1 MFCEKCGKNLPD
13 GIQFCDGCGAKIEA
27 VRPEYKATAE
37 SAQAQSNSPP
47 PAQTGYVDPEY
58 QEGYKKCAAPST
70 DGLCTAT
77 GICTATSGLYTKSST
92 NSLSTATGLYTP
104 ASNLFGA
111 VK

>member
-47 PAQTGYVDPEY
+47 PAQTGYVQMHKIIE
-58 QEGYKKCAAPST
+58 KIMTAAPST
-70 DGLCTAT
+70 DGLCRSR
-77 GICTATSGLYTKSST
+77 ISRRI
-92 NSLSTATGLYTP
+92 
-104 ASNLFGA
+104 
-111 VK
+111 